1 MFGTIRKHST
11 WLWLVIIAL
20 TIISF
25 VFWGANTGRNQSGPT
40 NFGRLSGEPISRTD
54 YFNAR
59 NEVYLRN
66 FLERGQWPDRNSDT
80 EQETYVWL
88 FFVQKLN
95 DLGIHVPKETV
106 AKVANNYVRHLNQ
119 GNLMSLADFSK
130 KYLEPHGL
138 TADDFDR
145 YLQHVLGREQL
156 KLMVGVSG
164 NLTPMEE
171 IRAIYTREF
180 EEYSTQAAFFSASNY
195 LEQVTVTPEALSQ
208 YYTNHMADYRI
219 PDRVTVSYIKF
230 PISNHVAEVTKLVAG
245 VTNLEQIL
253 ETNFQRQGGT
263 NAFKDKTPEQA
274 KEEIREKMFK
284 NDLRRFAANKA
295 NDVATHVFDMK
306 PPGAPENLATY
317 AKTNG
322 LTVEVTQPF
331 DRTEPPK
338 DLKVDDVFVRT
349 AFALTTT
356 EPFAGPILGEDAVYV
371 IASNQR
377 LASENPPFESVRE
390 KATWDYKFS
399 QAAGLARKAG
409 EAFNQAVTNG
419 LAAGKGFVAI
429 CSEAKVKPILPP
441 PFSLVSTSL
450 PPVEVFLNI
459 DQYKRLVLMTSVGKA
474 SPFIP
479 LREGG
484 LLVYVAAK
492 LPLDETRMKKDMPKF
507 AEDVRRAR
515 QNEAFNMWV
524 NQEAGRALRETP
536 IMRQQQPQVSG
547 APGQ

>member
-11 WLWLVIIAL
+11 WLWLIIITL

-25 VFWGANTGRNQSGPT
+25 VFWGANTARLQSGPT
-40 NFGRLSGEPISRTD
+40 SFGRLSGEPISRAD
-54 YFNAR
+54 FFNAR
-59 NEVYLRN
+59 NEVILRN
-66 FLERGQWPDRNSDT
+66 FLERGQRPDRNSDV

-88 FFVQKLN
+88 FHVQKLN
-95 DLGIHVPKETV
+95 DLGIHVPKETI
-106 AKVANNYVRHLNQ
+106 AKVANNYVRHVNQ
-119 GNLMSLADFSK
+119 GNLMPLADFSK
-130 KYLEPHGL
+130 KYLEPNGL

-145 YLQHVLGREQL
+145 YLQHILGQEQL

-171 IRAIYTREF
+171 IRAIYAREY

-195 LEQVTVTPEALSQ
+195 LEQVTVTPEAVMQ
-208 YYTNHMADYRI
+208 YYTNHMAEYRI

-230 PISNHVAEVTKLVAG
+230 PISNYLAEVTKLVAG
-245 VTNLEQIL
+245 VTNLDQIL
-253 ETNFQRQGGT
+253 EANFQRQGGT

-284 NDLRRFAANKA
+284 NDMRRLAANKA
-295 NDVATHVFDMK
+295 NEVASHVFDMK
-306 PPGAPENLATY
+306 PVRPDNLATF

-322 LTVEVTQPF
+322 LTVEVTPPF
-331 DRTEPPK
+331 DRKEPPK

-349 AFALTTT
+349 AFALTSD

-377 LASENPPFESVRE
+377 LPSENPPFESVRE

-399 QAAGLARKAG
+399 EAAGLARKAG
-409 EAFNQAVTNG
+409 GAFNQAVTNG
-419 LAAGKGFVAI
+419 LAAGKGFVEI
-429 CSEAKVKPILPP
+429 CSEAKVKPVLPP

-450 PPVEVFLNI
+450 PPVEAFLNLE
-459 DQYKRLVLMTSVGKA
+459 QYKRLVLMTGVGKA

-484 LLVYVAAK
+484 VLVYVAAK
-492 LPLDETRMKKDMPKF
+492 LPLDETRMRADMPKF
-507 AEDVRRAR
+507 AQAVRQAR
-515 QNEAFNMWV
+515 QREAYNMWL